1 MAQYPPQ
8 TNPMPEQ
15 NKQPEIKAGAPMT
28 DAEKKAKAEKAQ
40 PEDDSSNEKS

>member
-28 DAEKKAKAEKAQ
+28 DAEKKAQADKAQ
-40 PEDDSSNEKS
+40 AQDNSNEKS